1 MTEVNR
7 CLMVVKPNQPFLDWA
22 RSLEDAEP
30 GLELNDV
37 REDSTAYLVPEFET
51 DDDRMEILVWCAAFV
66 FEEELRSWFTEEN
79 AWPPLRDAET
89 FLAWFDVEFH
99 SLVFDLDDQ
108 SPLEHIDYDSEPT
121 MPPLLD
127 PRSNG
132 H

>member
-7 CLMVVKPNQPFLDWA
+7 CLMVVKPKQPFLDWA
-22 RSLEDAEP
+22 RTLDDADQ
-30 GLELNDV
+30 LELDDV
-37 REDSTAYLVPEFET
+37 REDCTAYLVPEFET
-51 DDDRMEILVWCAAFV
+51 DDDRIEILVWCAEFV
-66 FEEELRSWFTEEN
+66 FEEELRSWYTDEDV
-79 AWPPLRDAET
+79 WPLIRDAET

-99 SLVFDLDDQ
+99 SLVYDLDDQ

-121 MPPLLD
+121 KPALLD